1 MADSILEVMAA
12 TSSECAEASIV
23 DIARS
28 WWPRVRDSDLEDED
42 LATVED
48 DICKCEFKDVMSIV
62 VKYTFWQFFAHFDP
76 WAICDNSLQ

>member
-23 DIARS
+23 EIARS

-48 DICKCEFKDVMSIV
+48 DISFEPVIEVFLATAVEVLSSDL
-62 VKYTFWQFFAHFDP
+62 
-76 WAICDNSLQ
+76 SL